1 MTTWGYI
8 RTSKTLQDGQPGM
21 KPETQHLQLQDA
33 GVDLEH
39 IYRDLGVSGST
50 STTSRRGW
58 MQLHG
63 RLKAGDVLVVV
74 ELARIG
80 RRWTETVNSVRQLRE
95 QGIRIRSLA
104 QAEQE
109 WTRYLDADED
119 APDYFI
125 GSLLL
130 LVSSWC
136 AGQELEAIRRR
147 TRAGLDRARAKGV
160 KLGRP
165 WAGPPAMRDL
175 AVRMRQDGA
184 SHGEIAKSLNQPRST
199 VRSWLRREQASDDGT
214 TQRGDTQW
222 NPAMN

>member
-1 MTTWGYI
+1 MRHRVTSWGFSFGVGV
-8 RTSKTLQDGQPGM
+8 RQSG
-21 KPETQHLQLQDA
+21 PETQQLQLQAA

-50 STTSRRGW
+50 TMSRRGW
-58 MQLHG
+58 MQLQG
-63 RLKAGDVLVVV
+63 RLKTGDALVVV

-95 QGIRIRSLA
+95 RGIRIRSLA
-104 QAEQE
+104 ASEQE

-165 WAGPPAMRDL
+165 WAGPPEMRDL
-175 AVRMRQDGA
+175 ALKMRQDGA
-184 SHGEIAKSLNQPRST
+184 SHGQIAKALNQPRST
-199 VRSWLRREQASDDGT
+199 VRSWLRREQA
-214 TQRGDTQW
+214 
-222 NPAMN
+222 A